1 MSDGITEPRYNCVIL
16 TNGSEVVIEVN
27 GRQINRLESSLWYL
41 VDDHSDFYRIYED
54 KELVRTLLDQGK
66 NLAWIDP
73 DTIPVAIFHKQEYRW
88 RNDGGRIIL
97 EHAPM
102 EFAALL
108 ITQVGKAGIT
118 TFIESLP
125 ERSKTLTDGQLR
137 ALIYETELLA
147 EEIGD
152 VISPTQEDWLER
164 IREILME
171 ESDARWLIQR
181 LIERGIVYTERDW

>member
-1 MSDGITEPRYNCVIL
+1 MSDSITKPKYHCVVL
-16 TNGSEVVIEVN
+16 TNGSEVVSEVN
-27 GRQINRLESSLWYL
+27 GRQIIRLESSLWYL
-41 VDDHSDFYRIYED
+41 VDDHSDFYKIYESKD
-54 KELVRTLLDQGK
+54 IPETLLIRGK
-66 NLAWIDP
+66 NLAPIVP
-73 DTIPVAIFHKQEYRW
+73 DAIPVAIFHKQEYRW

-97 EHAPM
+97 EHVHM
-102 EFAALL
+102 ELAALR
-108 ITQVGKAGIT
+108 IAHNGKSGIT

-125 ERSKTLTDGQLR
+125 GRSKTLTDGQLR

-164 IREILME
+164 IREILLD

-181 LIERGIVYTERDW
+181 LQDRGIVNQEGGL